1 MSDKRPLR
9 EYRIRFEPV
18 PQGERA
24 IDPSAEGLRSK
35 LGGEPDW
42 VQDDE
47 RPNCGECGGRMVF
60 IGQLDSM
67 EHDSPKNPHRINCLS
82 DQQQFM
88 FGDVGMIYVFLC
100 ENCNEA
106 SAIMQCG

>member
-1 MSDKRPLR
+1 MSDNGRLR
-9 EYRIRFEPV
+9 EYRISFEPV
-18 PQGERA
+18 PTGQKA

-35 LGGEPDW
+35 LGGDPDW
-42 VQDDE
+42 VQGDE
-47 RPNCGECGGRMVF
+47 RPDCPACGGRMMF

-67 EHDSPKNPHRINCLS
+67 EHDSPKNPHRIDCLS
-82 DQQQFM
+82 DQQQFV

-106 SAIMQCG
+106 SAVMQCG